1 MNPIIE
7 SMNNYA
13 SANSWSI
20 DGGPV
25 RGLANGQLEFP
36 MIWHQPLALT
46 GKIGRREGYLT
57 YKLSF
62 LLLEKGGNYNTGQKE
77 EVRERLEKHAL
88 GLIHT
93 LENHERVLDVRLL
106 SCAPSESAMTHYGE
120 FAMTVTI
127 EADIP
132 FCQPGLNA

>member
-13 SANSWSI
+13 SANRWSI

-25 RGLANGQLEFP
+25 RGLSNGQLEFP

-62 LLLEKGGNYNTGQKE
+62 LLLEKGGNYNAGLQE

-88 GLIHT
+88 GLVDT
-93 LENHERVLDVRLL
+93 LENHDQVLAVRLL
-106 SCAPSESAMTHYGE
+106 SCVPNESAMTHYGE
-120 FAMTVTI
+120 IAMTVTI
-127 EADIP
+127 EADIL
-132 FCQPGLNA
+132 FCQTNPNA